1 MHGNDSEHIRKTV
14 GRTTEREK
22 RPLERMWKLRQRL
35 LELGVDL
42 TKDDERIRKV
52 VGRSGDGAR

>member
-1 MHGNDSEHIRKTV
+1 MHSNDSEHIRKTV
-14 GRTTEREK
+14 GRTKEREK
-22 RPLERMWKLRQRL
+22 RLLERMWKLRQRL